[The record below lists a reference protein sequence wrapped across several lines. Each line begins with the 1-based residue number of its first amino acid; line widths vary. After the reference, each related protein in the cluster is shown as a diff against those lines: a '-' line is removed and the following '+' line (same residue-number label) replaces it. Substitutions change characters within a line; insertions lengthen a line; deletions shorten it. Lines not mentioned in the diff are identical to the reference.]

1 MCGSRRDV
9 AEEEDRKKNGGQS
22 EVARRGVENN
32 TMGRWRDDAM
42 PHACIG
48 NFSSFSFLPTRS
60 LMEKKNLNS
69 TILRVLVWGKRELEP
84 DEGSG
89 QQEERI
95 FLLLAARFGHLPR
108 GWRLLPAHGGPRFFF
123 FLSIS
128 FFHDSTHLNR
138 SKGGHFVALQML
150 FISLL
155 LLRPVV
161 CVSLFRKTLNLFL
174 YCI

>member
-60 LMEKKNLNS
+60 LMEKKKFEFHHFAR
-69 TILRVLVWGKRELEP
+69 TGMGKKR
-84 DEGSG
+84 
-89 QQEERI
+89 
-95 FLLLAARFGHLPR
+95 ARAG
-108 GWRLLPAHGGPRFFF
+108 
-123 FLSIS
+123 
-128 FFHDSTHLNR
+128 
-138 SKGGHFVALQML
+138 
-150 FISLL
+150 
-155 LLRPVV
+155 
-161 CVSLFRKTLNLFL
+161 
-174 YCI
+174 